1 MMAVIHALHV
11 GDPVELTVPI
21 GPAPAGARG
30 GVLEIRDDTAMIE
43 VMTMPLE
50 AGIDRIV
57 YAPLEKLRALPPGR
71 HW

>member
-1 MMAVIHALHV
+1 MAVIHTLRV
-11 GDPVELTVPI
+11 GDPVELTTPI
-21 GPAPAGARG
+21 EPASAGARG

-43 VMTMPLE
+43 IMTMPVE

-57 YAPLEKLRALPPGR
+57 YAPLGKLRALPSGR